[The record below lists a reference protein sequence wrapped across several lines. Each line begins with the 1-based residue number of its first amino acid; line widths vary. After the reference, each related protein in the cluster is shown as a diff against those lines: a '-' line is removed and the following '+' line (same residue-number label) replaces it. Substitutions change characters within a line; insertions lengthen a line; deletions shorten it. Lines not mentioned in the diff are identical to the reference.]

1 MNLDQDPY
9 SERIQMATEYG
20 SNRIR
25 IQEHGETNEKFSC
38 FALAKIKNKSR
49 KFWAC
54 WTANIRALRA
64 EADEFKGRPSVAKP
78 SNVSK
83 EGDIIKKVISH
94 NNRHRNEVR
103 TFFV

>member
-1 MNLDQDPY
+1 MCFMNLDQDPY

-49 KFWAC
+49 KF
-54 WTANIRALRA
+54 
-64 EADEFKGRPSVAKP
+64 
-78 SNVSK
+78 
-83 EGDIIKKVISH
+83 
-94 NNRHRNEVR
+94 
-103 TFFV
+103 